1 MQQLQSALV
10 CKSRLH
16 LATFADLQDASVWQ
30 PRTWVEMMQIVVS
43 FLMQLM
49 SRSSGSS
56 AEKLGHMQCH
66 ITELQQAYRMF
77 TIRGSVA
84 GESTLSSSLS
94 RLSR

>member
-10 CKSRLH
+10 CKSCLH
-16 LATFADLQDASVWQ
+16 LATFADLQASAWQ

-66 ITELQQAYRMF
+66 IAELQQAYRMF
-77 TIRGSVA
+77 TIRRSAA